1 MSKFLDVLERVRD
14 GVTAPL
20 GFAATRAEKLPG
32 IALVGHVSASATDG
46 LSAAGASTDAVI
58 VPGGASPD
66 NLKELG
72 SSAAVPFGPRVASLS
87 AEAAEAYQSSG
98 SDLLVFDLEGT
109 AASAMA
115 SEDIARILCVE
126 TGLEEAELRAVA
138 SLPVDAFL
146 ISMKEVSGPWTLQ
159 QLAELGTVSRRVDK
173 YILLEVSE
181 PPAART
187 WRPFGMWASMPWSL
201 TLLPSGPMDCPSFA
215 PPCWTCPGPTPR
227 SRSRSRPI
235 LPGSGYSPPP
245 EPEPDEDDDDD

>member
-1 MSKFLDVLERVRD
+1 MSKFLDVLERVRE

-32 IALVGHVSASATDG
+32 IALVGHVSASAADG
-46 LSAAGASTDAVI
+46 LAAAGASTDAVI
-58 VPGGASPD
+58 VSGGTSPES
-66 NLKELG
+66 LKELA
-72 SSAAVPFGPRVASLS
+72 SPVSVPFGPRVASLS
-87 AEAAEAYQSSG
+87 AEDAEAYQSNG

-126 TGLEEAELRAVA
+126 TGLDEAELRAVA

-159 QLAELGTVSRRVDK
+159 QLAALGTVSRRVDK

-181 PPAART
+181 APGGKDLETLRDVGVNALVVDVASFGADGLSQLRAALLDMP
-187 WRPFGMWASMPWSL
+187 RPS
-201 TLLPSGPMDCPSFA
+201 
-215 PPCWTCPGPTPR
+215 PR

-235 LPGSGYSPPP
+235 LPGSGYTPPP
-245 EPEPDEDDDDD
+245 EPEPGEDDDDD